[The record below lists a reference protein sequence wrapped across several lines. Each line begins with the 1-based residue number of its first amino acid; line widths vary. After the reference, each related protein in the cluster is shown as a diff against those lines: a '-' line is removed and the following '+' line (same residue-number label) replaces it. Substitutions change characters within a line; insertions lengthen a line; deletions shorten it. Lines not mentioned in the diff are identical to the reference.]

1 MNEQQAFHAWL
12 ISDENKHGC
21 WGLSGLEIDQML
33 VAWRARAKL
42 GAGLPPKRIKLEHLM
57 NEFPDTQINEAI
69 ERQIHALGSVP
80 LRPLYAFV
88 RDIIKKDRAQRPAEP
103 YDQTALELCS
113 VCGWKTLIPGDGCL
127 NCERDQ
133 RQAEPTAD
141 DALHFAIT
149 LVTHGD
155 ASADGLNPALVA
167 CLRERLE
174 ERQAGQ
180 EPAGYERIEEEGA
193 ATFDPLYL
201 RGKQIPGPSLN
212 GATYRPVYTAP
223 PPAQVP
229 LTDEQ
234 IKETLIA
241 AGYVPQWPSGDI
253 HPSAYAGVRAIEQAH
268 HIK

>member
-1 MNEQQAFHAWL
+1 MNELTDEQIEALWQEHTSTAWGKTL
-12 ISDENKHGC
+12 ISP
-21 WGLSGLEIDQML
+21 Q
-33 VAWRARAKL
+33 VFARL
-42 GAGLPPKRIKLEHLM
+42 
-57 NEFPDTQINEAI
+57 
-69 ERQIHALGSVP
+69 
-80 LRPLYAFV
+80 
-88 RDIIKKDRAQRPAEP
+88 IIQKDRAQRPAEP

-212 GATYRPVYTAP
+212 GATYRPVYPAP